1 MKESLTKLLQQQTQ
15 VRLGTFVEIAG
26 LKLFKVEYEVPSAV
40 AVEDID
46 KLKNETGLTAQLIT
60 LVTTVKTNTTDVDG
74 QADGYGGYTFA
85 EVVTNVNVDV
95 KYVYTYY

>member
-46 KLKNETGLTAQLIT
+46 KLKNETGLTALLIT
-60 LVTTVKTNTTDVDG
+60 LVTTLEKDTVDVDA

-85 EVVTNVNVDV
+85 EVITNVDV
-95 KYVYTYY
+95 DVEYVYTYY

>member
-1 MKESLTKLLQQQTQ
+1 MKESLTKLLQQPTQ

-26 LKLFKVEYEVPSAV
+26 LKLFKVEYEVPGAV

-95 KYVYTYY
+95 KYFYTYY

>member
-1 MKESLTKLLQQQTQ
+1 MKESLTKLLQQQTQVRQ

-74 QADGYGGYTFA
+74 QADGYGGYTCA
-85 EVVTNVNVDV
+85 
-95 KYVYTYY
+95 

>member
-1 MKESLTKLLQQQTQ
+1 MKESLTELLLQPTQ

-26 LKLFKVEYEVPSAV
+26 LKLFKVEYELPGAV

-46 KLKNETGLTAQLIT
+46 KLKDETGLTAQLIT
-60 LVTTVKTNTTDVDG
+60 LVKTLTTDTTDVDG

-85 EVVTNVNVDV
+85 EVITNVNVDV
-95 KYVYTYY
+95 EYVYTYY